1 MNKIK
6 TYIFQLHLPR
16 VHAVVGLELGIQI
29 SIFLFFFPTTTQA
42 AELNQKS
49 KNLHFPDPP
58 TADSWPCISTTPGG
72 GGAYMALYL
81 GAGEVVGDS
90 SETGDTG
97 TSRYLSLGLC
107 RRTGTVGSRTGGKNS
122 CEGGRLRPRRAQQ
135 NIKKP
140 MATRNR
146 VPPIDAP
153 AMTAAV
159 GTLLLMS
166 ALGVAD
172 EGVAAPV
179 ESAGAIVNT
188 RVLDTITSV
197 DEKTPD
203 EISMDETTV
212 LYSTTVE
219 TTDVTMLVGSGV
231 DAGTVGVGVVG
242 VGVVGV
248 GAAVGDGGAAVG
260 FDVTVTTTV
269 TGN

>member
-1 MNKIK
+1 
-6 TYIFQLHLPR
+6 
-16 VHAVVGLELGIQI
+16 
-29 SIFLFFFPTTTQA
+29 
-42 AELNQKS
+42 
-49 KNLHFPDPP
+49 
-58 TADSWPCISTTPGG
+58 
-72 GGAYMALYL
+72 MALYL

-107 RRTGTVGSRTGGKNS
+107 KRTGTVGSRTGGGKNS

-242 VGVVGV
+242 VG
-248 GAAVGDGGAAVG
+248 AAVGDGGAAVG

-269 TGN
+269 TEN